1 MIGFLLTE
9 FFAKTGRY
17 ESYERYAITILNM
30 KVYGQRFL
38 YLILFSIIQRYSP
51 CRANQWSGFYY
62 MIRASVMK
70 ELTVHHILC
79 SMIVTDFGILL
90 FRRNRMIEIA
100 YSVNNLRS
108 CFLTLEGN
116 IKKGHHVYRQTSPQ
130 RFVLQTS
137 WHSFQY
143 MATQ

>member
-1 MIGFLLTE
+1 
-9 FFAKTGRY
+9 
-17 ESYERYAITILNM
+17 
-30 KVYGQRFL
+30 
-38 YLILFSIIQRYSP
+38 
-51 CRANQWSGFYY
+51 

-116 IKKGHHVYRQTSPQ
+116 IKRGHHVYHLSLDQSTEVRTSNVTAQ
-130 RFVLQTS
+130 FSVYGNLVIKRYDLIIE
-137 WHSFQY
+137 
-143 MATQ
+143 